1 MDIDSNEPASKDFMA
16 VIQILGE
23 QNITVTELVNTLFT
37 EKRFKKHPL
46 TKDLIENAEIIFPHI
61 LGHSHLPES
70 AGNMIFALVEPM
82 YAREVQD
89 LADCGE
95 LRFSAQKMNPEDI
108 EDFKLEELSDIY
120 AKQAPRLWSLLGS
133 VLKARKRGTSLLLQS
148 GPIAVE
154 HPDNDEA
161 RLEGVGRPRGIL
173 NSSQEEKSASLL
185 QIRKSVIV
193 SIVLQSTNQKAN
205 TFASILG
212 VFLHSCRTPQ
222 RVINALARM
231 GLTVSQSCIHTAI
244 NSLSSN
250 ASLTLRELGQSR
262 CIALAYDNFDV
273 DLKVSVPVV
282 EKSAETLKHL
292 TSGFVFPL
300 QHGVTSDDLRYSDYL
315 WQRSEVNLDNLGAL
329 GNRKTHKDLM
339 GLFREPDDKPL
350 DSHTYFNIWPGLPPG
365 SCRERR
371 GI

>member
-1 MDIDSNEPASKDFMA
+1 M
-16 VIQILGE
+16 VC
-23 QNITVTELVNTLFT
+23 
-37 EKRFKKHPL
+37 
-46 TKDLIENAEIIFPHI
+46 
-61 LGHSHLPES
+61 
-70 AGNMIFALVEPM
+70 ALVEPM
-82 YAREVQD
+82 YAREVRD
-89 LADCGE
+89 LADCGD
-95 LRFSAQKMNPEDI
+95 LRFSALKMNPQDI
-108 EDFKLEELSDIY
+108 EDFKIDELSDLY
-120 AKQAPRLWSLLGS
+120 AKRAPRLWSLLGS

-148 GPIAVE
+148 GPIAASSSGDLVE

-161 RLEGVGRPRGIL
+161 RLEGAGRQRSIS
-173 NSSQEEKSASLL
+173 NSSQEEKSVSLL
-185 QIRKSVIV
+185 QIKKSVIV

-205 TFASILG
+205 TFASFLG

-222 RVINALARM
+222 RVVNALARM

-244 NSLSSN
+244 NSLSLN

-282 EKSAETLKHL
+282 EKSTETLKHL
-292 TSGFVFPL
+292 TSGLVFPL

-339 GLFREPDDKPL
+339 RLFREPDDKPL
-350 DSHTYFNIWPGLPPG
+350 DSHAEFNIWVFLRDLVENVEGFEYMRGKIEAPKSIEQLPVIKTDIYPAYAMDVNNSTVAG
-365 SCRERR
+365 NIQAIERLMEQV
-371 GI
+371 GYGDPS